1 MTTAAAFD
9 LVILGGGC
17 AGLSLATELAH
28 LGGASPHSVVLEG
41 RQSYSLDRTWCY
53 FKNGE
58 AVDRTDVQHAWPS
71 MRVASGTGEV
81 VLDCGAAHY
90 EMVNAGQFYKN
101 AQLTI
106 GQSDQIDLKM
116 GVVVTK
122 PPEKQDEVWKIDTDV
137 GTLYSRYVVDTRPAR
152 LPHRDGAKLW
162 QSFYGE
168 EIECEVGTFD
178 VNCGDLMDF
187 AAAQAC
193 GARQALPEAVCFVY
207 ILPTTAKIALIEFT
221 VFGPDPLPP
230 ERLHALHSQAIAR
243 RLGGAAFS
251 VLRSE
256 HGVLPMG
263 ATPVATVRDPSYIV
277 AGLTA
282 GGARPSSGY
291 AFTRIQRW
299 ASCCASSLATG
310 KGPLGHAPDGLI
322 QRAMDALFLK
332 LVRARPDLAPDLF
345 VALFAGTEPQSVI
358 RFLSDRA
365 TPRDYARVVASL
377 LPGPL
382 LRAVLGRNRQK
393 HGDLPLLEAQ

>member
-1 MTTAAAFD
+1 MTTASNFD

-28 LGGASPHSVVLEG
+28 LGSACPHAAVLES
-41 RQSYSLDRTWCY
+41 RQTYSHDRTWCY
-53 FKNGE
+53 FKDGE
-58 AVDRTDVQHAWPS
+58 AASRADVQHAWQS
-71 MRVASGTGEV
+71 MRVASGVGSIAF
-81 VLDCGAAHY
+81 DCGAARY

-101 AQLTI
+101 AQI
-106 GQSDQIDLKM
+106 IINQSGNVDLKM
-116 GVVVTK
+116 GAVVTK
-122 PPEKQDEVWKIDTDV
+122 PPEKQNDLWRIDTDV
-137 GTLYSRYVVDTRPAR
+137 GVLYSRYVVDTRPAQ

-168 EIECEVGTFD
+168 EIECGVDTFD
-178 VNCGDLMDF
+178 LACGDLMDF
-187 AAAQAC
+187 AAANAC
-193 GARQALPEAVCFVY
+193 GARQALPDAVCFVY
-207 ILPTTAKIALIEFT
+207 VLPTTAKKALIEFT
-221 VFGPDPLPP
+221 VFGPDPLSP
-230 ERLHALHSQAIAR
+230 EMLHSLHAQALTR

-263 ATPVATVRDPSYIV
+263 TAPMVSAHDASYVV

-291 AFTRIQRW
+291 AFARIQRW
-299 ASCCASSLATG
+299 ASRCAFSLANG
-310 KGPLGHAPDGLI
+310 NGPLGHAPDSFI

-332 LVRARPDLAPDLF
+332 LVHARPDLAPDLF
-345 VALFAGTEPQSVI
+345 VALFAGTDTQSVI

-365 TPRDYARVVASL
+365 TPWDYARVVASL

-382 LRAVLGRNRQK
+382 LRAMLGRNRQK
-393 HGDLPLLEAQ
+393 YGDLPLLEAQ

>member
-1 MTTAAAFD
+1 MTTAADVD
-9 LVILGGGC
+9 LIILGGGC

-28 LGGASPHSVVLEG
+28 LGGASPHALVLEG
-41 RQSYSLDRTWCY
+41 RSSYSLDRTWCY
-53 FKNGE
+53 FKDGE
-58 AVDRTDVQHAWPS
+58 AAARTDVQHAWPS
-71 MRVASGTGEV
+71 MRVAGGVGDVT
-81 VLDCGAAHY
+81 LDCGAAHY

-106 GQSDQIDLKM
+106 AQSDQVELKM

-122 PPEKQDEVWKIDTDV
+122 PPEKQGDVWRIDTDR
-137 GTLYSRYVVDTRPAR
+137 GTLYSRYVVDTRPAQ

-168 EIECEVGTFD
+168 EIECKVDTFD
-178 VNCGDLMDF
+178 VACGDLMDF
-187 AAAQAC
+187 AAAHAC
-193 GARQALPEAVCFVY
+193 GARQALPEAVCFIY
-207 ILPTTAKIALIEFT
+207 ILPTTAKKALIEFT
-221 VFGPDPLPP
+221 VFGPDPLAP
-230 ERLHALHSQAIAR
+230 ERLYALHAQALSR
-243 RLGGAAFS
+243 RLGSAAFS

-263 ATPVATVRDPSYIV
+263 ATPLASGRDASYVV

-299 ASCCASSLATG
+299 ASCCAFSLATG
-310 KGPLGHAPDGLI
+310 NGPLGHAPDGLI

-345 VALFAGTEPQSVI
+345 VALFAGTDAQSVI

-365 TPRDYARVVASL
+365 TLRDYARVVASL

-382 LRAVLGRNRQK
+382 LRAVFGRHRQK
-393 HGDLPLLEAQ
+393 RGDLPLLEAQ

>member
-1 MTTAAAFD
+1 MTTAADFD
-9 LVILGGGC
+9 LIILGGGC

-28 LGGASPHSVVLEG
+28 LGGTSPHTVVLES
-41 RQSYSLDRTWCY
+41 RQTYSHDRTWCY
-53 FKNGE
+53 FKGGQ
-58 AVDRTDVQHAWPS
+58 ALARTDVQHNWQT
-71 MRVASGTGEV
+71 MRVASSAGNIA
-81 VLDCGAAHY
+81 LDCGAARY

-116 GVVVTK
+116 GVMVTK
-122 PPEKQDEVWKIDTDV
+122 PPEKQNDVWRIDTDL
-137 GTLYSRYVVDTRPAR
+137 GTLYSRYVVDTRPAQ
-152 LPHRDGAKLW
+152 LPHRDGATLW

-168 EIECEVGTFD
+168 EIECDVGIFD
-178 VNCGDLMDF
+178 VTCGDLMDF
-187 AAAQAC
+187 AAADAC
-193 GARQALPEAVCFVY
+193 GARQVLPEAVCFVY
-207 ILPTTAKIALIEFT
+207 ILPTTTKRALIEFT

-230 ERLHALHSQAIAR
+230 ESLHALHANAVALRFGS
-243 RLGGAAFS
+243 AAYS

-263 ATPVATVRDPSYIV
+263 ATPPAAVGDASYVR

-291 AFTRIQRW
+291 AFARIQRW
-299 ASCCASSLATG
+299 ASSCAFSLATG
-310 KGPLGHAPDGLI
+310 NGPLGHAPDRLI
-322 QRAMDALFLK
+322 QRVMDALFLK

-345 VALFAGTEPQSVI
+345 VALFAGTDPQSVI

-365 TPRDYARVVASL
+365 TLGDYARVVASL

-382 LRAVLGRNRQK
+382 FRAMLKRNRPK

>member
-1 MTTAAAFD
+1 MTTAGDFD

-28 LGGASPHSVVLEG
+28 LGGSSPHVVVLEG

-58 AVDRTDVQHAWPS
+58 AVDRTDVQHVWPS
-71 MRVASGTGEV
+71 MRVASGAGEI
-81 VLDCGAAHY
+81 VLDCGAARY

-122 PPEKQDEVWKIDTDV
+122 PPEKQDGVWKIDTDA

-178 VNCGDLMDF
+178 LNCGDLMDF
-187 AAAQAC
+187 AAANDC
-193 GARQALPEAVCFVY
+193 GARQALPDAVCFVY
-207 ILPTTAKIALIEFT
+207 ILPTTAKRALIEFT
-221 VFGPDPLPP
+221 VFGSDPLPP
-230 ERLHALHSQAIAR
+230 EMLHALHAQALKR

-251 VLRSE
+251 VLRTE

-263 ATPVATVRDPSYIV
+263 AAPLVSTHDASYVV

-291 AFTRIQRW
+291 AFARIQRW
-299 ASCCASSLATG
+299 ASRCAFSLATG
-310 KGPLGHAPDGLI
+310 NGPLGHAPDGFI
-322 QRAMDALFLK
+322 QRAMDAVFLK

-345 VALFAGTEPQSVI
+345 VALFAGTDTQSVI

-365 TPRDYARVVASL
+365 TLRDYARVAASL

-382 LRAVLGRNRQK
+382 FRAMLGRNRQK
-393 HGDLPLLEAQ
+393 RGDLPLLEAQ

>member
-1 MTTAAAFD
+1 MTTAGNFD

-28 LGGASPHSVVLEG
+28 LGGASPHALVLES
-41 RQSYSLDRTWCY
+41 RQTYSHDRTWCY
-53 FKNGE
+53 FKDGE
-58 AVDRTDVQHAWPS
+58 AASRNDVQHAWQS
-71 MRVASGTGEV
+71 MRVASGAGSIAF
-81 VLDCGAAHY
+81 DCGAARY
-90 EMVNAGQFYKN
+90 EMVNAGRFYEN
-101 AQLTI
+101 AQMI
-106 GQSDQIDLKM
+106 ISQSANVDLKM

-122 PPEKQDEVWKIDTDV
+122 PPEKQNDLWKIDTDV
-137 GTLYSRYVVDTRPAR
+137 GTLYSRYVVDTRPAQR
-152 LPHRDGAKLW
+152 PHRDGAKLW
-162 QSFYGE
+162 QSFYGQ
-168 EIECEVGTFD
+168 EIECEVDTFD
-178 VNCGDLMDF
+178 SACGDLMDF
-187 AAAQAC
+187 AAANTC
-193 GARQALPEAVCFVY
+193 GARQALPDAVCFVY
-207 ILPTTAKIALIEFT
+207 VLPTTAKRALIEFT

-230 ERLHALHSQAIAR
+230 EMLHALHAHALTR

-263 ATPVATVRDPSYIV
+263 AAPLVSARDASYVV

-291 AFTRIQRW
+291 AFARIQRW
-299 ASCCASSLATG
+299 ASGCALSLASG
-310 KGPLGHAPDGLI
+310 NGPLGHAPDGVI

-345 VALFAGTEPQSVI
+345 VALFAGTDIQSVI

-365 TPRDYARVVASL
+365 TLRDYARVVASL

-382 LRAVLGRNRQK
+382 IWAMLGRNRQK

>member
-1 MTTAAAFD
+1 MTTAADFD

-28 LGGASPHSVVLEG
+28 LGSAGPSAVVLES
-41 RQSYSLDRTWCY
+41 RQTYSHDRTWCY
-53 FKNGE
+53 FKDGE
-58 AVDRTDVQHAWPS
+58 TASRTDVQHTWRS
-71 MRVASGTGEV
+71 MRVASGAGSIAF
-81 VLDCGAAHY
+81 DCGAARY

-101 AQLTI
+101 AQMI
-106 GQSDQIDLKM
+106 VGQSGNVDLKM

-122 PPEKQDEVWKIDTDV
+122 PPEKQDDLWRIDTDV
-137 GTLYSRYVVDTRPAR
+137 GVLYSRYIVDTRPAQR
-152 LPHRDGAKLW
+152 PHRDGAKLW

-168 EIECEVGTFD
+168 EIECEVGAFD
-178 VNCGDLMDF
+178 LACGDLMDF
-187 AAAQAC
+187 AAADAC
-193 GARQALPEAVCFVY
+193 GARQELSDAVCFVY
-207 ILPTTAKIALIEFT
+207 VLPTTAKRALIEFT
-221 VFGPDPLPP
+221 VFGPNPLPP
-230 ERLHALHSQAIAR
+230 ERLHALHAQAVTR

-263 ATPVATVRDPSYIV
+263 ATPLVSVRDASYVV

-291 AFTRIQRW
+291 AFARIQRW
-299 ASCCASSLATG
+299 ASCCAFSLAAG
-310 KGPLGHAPDGLI
+310 NGPLGHAPDGVI

-345 VALFAGTEPQSVI
+345 VALFAGTDTQSVI

-365 TPRDYARVVASL
+365 TLRDYARVVASL

-382 LRAVLGRNRQK
+382 LRAVLGRKRQK
-393 HGDLPLLEAQ
+393 DGDLPLLEAQ

>member
-1 MTTAAAFD
+1 MTTAADVD
-9 LVILGGGC
+9 LIILGGGC

-28 LGGASPHSVVLEG
+28 LGGTSPHAVVLES
-41 RQSYSLDRTWCY
+41 RQTYSHDRTWCY
-53 FKNGE
+53 FKDAE
-58 AVDRTDVQHAWPS
+58 AAARTDAQHAWPA
-71 MRVASGTGEV
+71 MRVASGAGSIAF
-81 VLDCGAAHY
+81 DCGAAPY

-106 GQSDQIDLKM
+106 GQSEQVELKM

-122 PPEKQDEVWKIDTDV
+122 PPEKQGDVWRIDTDL
-137 GTLYSRYVVDTRPAR
+137 GTLYSRYVVDTRPAQ

-168 EIECEVGTFD
+168 EIECDVGIFD
-178 VNCGDLMDF
+178 VACGDLMDF
-187 AAAQAC
+187 AAADAC
-193 GARQALPEAVCFVY
+193 GAWHALPEAVCFVY
-207 ILPTTAKIALIEFT
+207 ILPTTAKRALIEFT

-230 ERLHALHSQAIAR
+230 ESLQALHAHAVAR

-251 VLRSE
+251 VVRSE

-263 ATPVATVRDPSYIV
+263 ATPLASVRDASYV
-277 AGLTA
+277 LAGLTA

-291 AFTRIQRW
+291 AFARIQRW
-299 ASCCASSLATG
+299 ASSCAFSLATG
-310 KGPLGHAPDGLI
+310 NGPLGHAPDRLI
-322 QRAMDALFLK
+322 QRVMDALFLK

-345 VALFAGTEPQSVI
+345 VALFAGTDAQSVI

-365 TPRDYARVVASL
+365 TLRDYARVVASL

-382 LRAVLGRNRQK
+382 FRAMLRRNRPK

>member
-1 MTTAAAFD
+1 MTTVADFD

-28 LGGASPHSVVLEG
+28 LGGASPHALVLESK
-41 RQSYSLDRTWCY
+41 QTYSHDRTWCY
-53 FKNGE
+53 FKDPE
-58 AVDRTDVQHAWPS
+58 AASRTDVQHAWQS
-71 MRVASGTGEV
+71 MRVASGAGSIAF
-81 VLDCGAAHY
+81 DCGASRY

-101 AQLTI
+101 AQAII
-106 GQSDQIDLKM
+106 GQSGNVELKM
-116 GVVVTK
+116 GVVVTT
-122 PPEKQDEVWKIDTDV
+122 PPEKQDDLWRIDTDV
-137 GTLYSRYVVDTRPAR
+137 GTLYSRYVVDTRPTQ
-152 LPHRDGAKLW
+152 LPQRDGAKLW

-168 EIECEVGTFD
+168 EIECEVDTFD
-178 VNCGDLMDF
+178 LACGDLMDF
-187 AAAQAC
+187 AAAHAC
-193 GARQALPEAVCFVY
+193 GARQALPDAVCFVY
-207 ILPTTAKIALIEFT
+207 VLPTTAKRALVEFT

-230 ERLHALHSQAIAR
+230 EMLHALHAKTLAR
-243 RLGGAAFS
+243 RLGGVAFS

-263 ATPVATVRDPSYIV
+263 AAPLVSARDASYVV

-291 AFTRIQRW
+291 AFARIQRW
-299 ASCCASSLATG
+299 ASRCAFSLATG
-310 KGPLGHAPDGLI
+310 NGPLGHAPDSFI
-322 QRAMDALFLK
+322 QRTMDAVFLK

-345 VALFAGTEPQSVI
+345 VALFAGTDTQSVI

-365 TPRDYARVVASL
+365 TLWDYVRVAASL

-382 LRAVLGRNRQK
+382 LRAMLRRNRQK